1 MANKDIAASLQPPA
15 ASCSA
20 NERLILSTILAHGPL
35 PGVEIAR
42 QTNLSAQTASVITR
56 TLEAQGLLQRGS
68 PVRGRV
74 GKPWTPLTLNP
85 DGALS
90 LGLKIGRRTADLV
103 LVNFLGDVLRHEVLH
118 YPYPTPERA
127 FAFVETAL
135 GAIKASLTSDQSER
149 LTGLGLAVP
158 YELWNWLD
166 SVNAPRAEMLQW
178 KGLDLAAR
186 LEADTGL
193 TVCPGNDG
201 TMACAAEHLFGGGA
215 LFSDYAYF
223 YVGSFFGG
231 GVVLN
236 GVVYPGRSGNAGA
249 FGTLPLSTAQG
260 DQLLE
265 AASLYQLERAL
276 MAAGFPREAL
286 WDAETTGWDRFGTV
300 PEEWLRMTARSLAS
314 AGVAACSV
322 LDFEAIVIDGRLPP
336 RIKSR
341 LVAET
346 AAEITK
352 LNTQGIDPPRIVTGT
367 MGRHAG
373 VIGAAYQP
381 ILRRY
386 LHGGAGV
393 V

>member
-1 MANKDIAASLQPPA
+1 MRNTDILVSPDTSA

-20 NERLILSTILAHGPL
+20 NERLILSTLLAHGAMA
-35 PGVEIAR
+35 GVEIAR
-42 QTNLSAQTASVITR
+42 QTHLSAQTASVITR
-56 TLEAQGLLQRGS
+56 TLEARGLVQRCT

-74 GKPWTPLTLNP
+74 GKPSTPLTLNP
-85 DGALS
+85 EGALS

-103 LVNFLGDVLRHEVLH
+103 LMNFLGEVQHHEVLH
-118 YPYPTPERA
+118 YAYPTPDGI
-127 FAFVETAL
+127 FAFVEAGLAAL
-135 GAIKASLTSDQSER
+135 KAPLSADQSAR

-158 YELWNWLD
+158 FELWNWLD
-166 SVNAPRAEMLQW
+166 SVNGPKAEMQQW

-193 TVCPGNDG
+193 PVFPGNDG
-201 TMACAAEHLFGGGA
+201 TLACAAETLFGRGA
-215 LFSDYAYF
+215 SFSDYAYF
-223 YVGSFFGG
+223 YVGSFLGG

-249 FGTLPLSTAQG
+249 FGTLPVGTPAG
-260 DQLLE
+260 GQLLE
-265 AASLYQLERAL
+265 SASLYQLERAL
-276 MAAGFPREAL
+276 MAAGFAREAL
-286 WDAETTGWDRFGTV
+286 WQAEATDWDGFGDV
-300 PEEWLRMTARSLAS
+300 PEVWLRTTATALARAS
-314 AGVAACSV
+314 VAACSI

-336 RIKSR
+336 RIKTR

-346 AAEITK
+346 AEEIAK
-352 LNTQGIDPPRIVTGT
+352 LDTQGIDRPEVVAGT

-373 VIGAAYQP
+373 VVGAAYQP